1 MFEQVL
7 SFRNY
12 VLLEDNRVLKQ
23 AASEIAER
31 LQSMLNLATTGL
43 VELKGDCED
52 VFSLIQTMIHGHW
65 LKQQQTF
72 LVPLQTVAYNM
83 KLLADGD
90 KEAKNQDI
98 AAVIKGC
105 LDLINQKIL
114 EKIKGPINDLGVMDD
129 SGPPSSED
137 LGSDQSDKSKVGGDK
152 FDNQT
157 AMVNSM
163 PDNSTI
169 PPLGG
174 PTDEFRPAS

>member
-1 MFEQVL
+1 MFDEII
-7 SFRNY
+7 SFKSF

-23 AASEIAER
+23 AASDIAER
-31 LQSMLNLATTGL
+31 LQSMLNLATSGL

-52 VFSLIQTMIHGHW
+52 VFSIIQTMLHGHW

-90 KEAKNQDI
+90 KDAKNQDI
-98 AAVIKGC
+98 ASIIKGC

-114 EKIKGPINDLGVMDD
+114 DKIKGPINNLAVSDKQGA
-129 SGPPSSED
+129 EE
-137 LGSDQSDKSKVGGDK
+137 LGSDQNDMSKVGGTN

-157 AMVNSM
+157 AMTNGM
-163 PDNSTI
+163 TDLSTI

-174 PTDEFRPAS
+174 PTDQSRPNS